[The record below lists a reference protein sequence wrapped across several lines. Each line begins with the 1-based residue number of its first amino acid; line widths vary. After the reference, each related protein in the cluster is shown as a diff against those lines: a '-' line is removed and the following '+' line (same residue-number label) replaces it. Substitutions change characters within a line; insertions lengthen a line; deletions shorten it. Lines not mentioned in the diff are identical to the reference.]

1 MRADGRGRRECR
13 GNARGPGRIRG
24 AAPRGP
30 GLPARSAC
38 ARGTA
43 GGAEPKPCRRWRLR
57 RRKRRRVRPARA
69 YVAREGEHPRRPDGR
84 PRARGGGGLLPGALP
99 RVRIEGLSEARD
111 DRRPP
116 PGGTGS
122 DQPCGLSRRGPQG
135 RRAEGGERERPSTRG
150 RTPSRAEG
158 SARQAPR
165 RRDQPC
171 GLSRDEGRTCAGEA
185 RGADARSAPAG
196 PAGRRRTGARWSE
209 NQPCGLFE
217 RRRADGRRRQGSLC
231 SFTPVAVDSAFS
243 CENVRQ
249 NGGTRRCTSAI
260 RHYLLCLIARRTG
273 VFGRREKGKLFC
285 LGALPAAP
293 APHFTLF
300 RATVWRQREKVSTS
314 GAQASPR
321 TQAPCGSD
329 GGSGTQGTWVRGCI
343 AHARLRPCRGA
354 FSGVASGSRLRLAA
368 AGARGPSAHPGATA
382 GAARRA
388 VLSAPSSYPGCL
400 RGSDGGSGA
409 QGIRAP
415 GKGRP
420 ARARAHGERRRERR
434 RARARWGLKTP
445 RAGGPR
451 EPWGGSH
458 AQAPARKTL
467 AVIREGAVRP
477 RDRRAPAGSE
487 SSSGAA
493 CARFLRPVLGRE
505 GGHAREGLKARGSR
519 RRMTT
524 RRTSDRSRSRAPSE
538 GLAPMRARRP
548 RHRRGTASLAS
559 AGWSSR
565 GCRRTLPRA
574 VSRYLTIDVDSLNR
588 GGTFFRI
595 WPRCNII

>member
-13 GNARGPGRIRG
+13 GNARGPGRARG

-38 ARGTA
+38 AHGTA

-84 PRARGGGGLLPGALP
+84 PRARGGGGP
-99 RVRIEGLSEARD
+99 RARSASARKDRGPLEARD
-111 DRRPP
+111 DRRQP

-150 RTPSRAEG
+150 RAPSRAEG

-217 RRRADGRRRQGSLC
+217 RRRAGGRRRQGSLC

-249 NGGTRRCTSAI
+249 NGGTRRCTSEI
-260 RHYLLCLIARRTG
+260 RHHLLCLIARRTG

-314 GAQASPR
+314 GAERARGPR
-321 TQAPCGSD
+321 CHRERRPGAARRHRGARVHRSAPVCG
-329 GGSGTQGTWVRGCI
+329 R
-343 AHARLRPCRGA
+343 HRGA
-354 FSGVASGSRLRLAA
+354 FSGVAAPAA
-368 AGARGPSAHPGATA
+368 AAALPQRVRGTRIARPGATSWSGAARGPLGPEHAFRMPSRERRP
-382 GAARRA
+382 GAARE
-388 VLSAPSSYPGCL
+388 
-400 RGSDGGSGA
+400 
-409 QGIRAP
+409 GIRAP

-420 ARARAHGERRRERR
+420 ARARAHGERR
-434 RARARWGLKTP
+434 P
-445 RAGGPR
+445 
-451 EPWGGSH
+451 
-458 AQAPARKTL
+458 
-467 AVIREGAVRP
+467 GAVP
-477 RDRRAPAGSE
+477 CAG
-487 SSSGAA
+487 
-493 CARFLRPVLGRE
+493 
-505 GGHAREGLKARGSR
+505 
-519 RRMTT
+519 
-524 RRTSDRSRSRAPSE
+524 
-538 GLAPMRARRP
+538 
-548 RHRRGTASLAS
+548 
-559 AGWSSR
+559 
-565 GCRRTLPRA
+565 A
-574 VSRYLTIDVDSLNR
+574 V
-588 GGTFFRI
+588 G
-595 WPRCNII
+595 P

>member
-13 GNARGPGRIRG
+13 GNARGPGRARG

-171 GLSRDEGRTCAGEA
+171 GLSRDGGRTCAGEA

-329 GGSGTQGTWVRGCI
+329 GGSGAQGTWVRGCI
-343 AHARLRPCRGA
+343 AQRPSAAGSEAPSQASRRRGA
-354 FSGVASGSRLRLAA
+354 A
-368 AGARGPSAHPGATA
+368 
-382 GAARRA
+382 AARR
-388 VLSAPSSYPGCL
+388 SGCEGPE
-400 RGSDGGSGA
+400 RASGSDGGSGA
-409 QGIRAP
+409 
-415 GKGRP
+415 
-420 ARARAHGERRRERR
+420 ARGPLGPEPISRMPSRERRRERR
-434 RARARWGLKTP
+434 AKASEAPGKGRLARERARTGSDGGSGAVRGRGGAWLSHARAALGRHVAGPTRERPPERRSRVSARARCV
-445 RAGGPR
+445 RA
-451 EPWGGSH
+451 
-458 AQAPARKTL
+458 
-467 AVIREGAVRP
+467 IGA
-477 RDRRAPAGSE
+477 
-487 SSSGAA
+487 
-493 CARFLRPVLGRE
+493 
-505 GGHAREGLKARGSR
+505 R
-519 RRMTT
+519 RR
-524 RRTSDRSRSRAPSE
+524 
-538 GLAPMRARRP
+538 G
-548 RHRRGTASLAS
+548 AS
-559 AGWSSR
+559 
-565 GCRRTLPRA
+565 PRA
-574 VSRYLTIDVDSLNR
+574 VPPARA
-588 GGTFFRI
+588 FCA
-595 WPRCNII
+595 P